1 MTTYRRRTTLGLLGA
16 GMAFLAGCSGSS
28 DDGNGSDDGT
38 GDEPDDDSDEPTGD
52 ADIDGENGDLP
63 AYASIL
69 PQSDDQSY
77 FYGAIDGATLDTLL
91 NDEGAAEGNEPT
103 DPLLG
108 NPVIMAVLFG
118 SFGSPD
124 SREAYLNNDRTAAD
138 EGVLVDANGVYA
150 VEGRYDRNGLVADL
164 ESAGYTAE
172 TETDAYALYS
182 DADTGEAVGVS
193 DEVFAVTAPNSN
205 DDGFEPVAAV
215 ERVLETAVGDREPKH
230 AVDADF
236 EWLLRASSTDGMAL
250 CRYTETDAFD
260 PEALGNE
267 QVSSDTLEF
276 AFGAFE
282 GANGVHQQLS
292 LGDGDATASAVVTY
306 ADEEGVD
313 RDRLESA
320 LGTDADS
327 VTFEQDGSA
336 VAVDAEYSGDLVE
349 E

>member
-1 MTTYRRRTTLGLLGA
+1 MTTYRRRAALGLLGT

-38 GDEPDDDSDEPTGD
+38 GDEPDESAGD
-52 ADIDGENGDLP
+52 TEIDGENGDLP

-69 PQSDDQSY
+69 PQSDDPSY

-150 VEGRYDRNGLVADL
+150 VKGRYDRNRLVADL
-164 ESAGYTAE
+164 ESAGYAAE
-172 TETDAYALYS
+172 S
-182 DADTGEAVGVS
+182 DADAYSVYSDPDSGEAVGVS
-193 DEVFAVTAPNSN
+193 DEVFAVAAPNPN

-260 PEALGNE
+260 PATLGNE

-292 LGDGDATASAVVTY
+292 LGDGDASASAVVTY
-306 ADEEGVD
+306 ADEASVD

-327 VTFEQDGSA
+327 VSFGQDGPA
-336 VAVDAEYSGDLVE
+336 VAVDAEYSGDLVDE
-349 E
+349 

>member
-1 MTTYRRRTTLGLLGA
+1 
-16 GMAFLAGCSGSS
+16 MAFLAGCSGSS
-28 DDGNGSDDGT
+28 DDGNGSDDGA
-38 GDEPDDDSDEPTGD
+38 GDGSDDSAGN
-52 ADIDGENGDLP
+52 ADIDGVNGSLP
-63 AYASIL
+63 DYASIL
-69 PQSDDQSY
+69 PQSDDPSY

-118 SFGSPD
+118 NFGSPD
-124 SREAYLNNDRTAAD
+124 SREAYRNNDQTAAE

-150 VEGRYDRNGLVADL
+150 VKGQYDRGGLTADL
-164 ESAGYTAE
+164 ESAGYAAE
-172 TETDAYALYS
+172 SDADAYSVYS
-182 DADTGEAVGVS
+182 DADSGEAVGVS
-193 DEVFAVTAPNSN
+193 DEVFAVTSPNPN

-215 ERVLETAVGDREPKH
+215 ERVLETAVGERDPKH
-230 AVDADF
+230 AVDEDF

-250 CRYTETDAFD
+250 CRYTGTDTFD
-260 PEALGNE
+260 PATLGSE

-282 GANGVHQQLS
+282 GANGAHQQLS

-306 ADEEGVD
+306 ADEGSVD
-313 RDRLESA
+313 MERLESA

-327 VTFEQDGSA
+327 VSFGQDGPA
-336 VAVDAEYSGDLVE
+336 VAVDAEYSGDLVDE
-349 E
+349 